1 MTVMRCNGAAMEE
14 SSLLDGWACLDWII
28 MYSYYRIARYDLLS
42 AATSAAS
49 ERLPS
54 VEPKETTIIKL
65 EDQIVA
71 GQVRESAL
79 GGRGWK

>member
-1 MTVMRCNGAAMEE
+1 MTVMRCNGAAMED
-14 SSLLDGWACLDWII
+14 SSCWACLDWIIII

-42 AATSAAS
+42 AAKSAAS

-54 VEPKETTIIKL
+54 VKPKETTLIKL

-71 GQVRESAL
+71 GPVRESDL
-79 GGRGWK
+79 GRRGWK